1 MTARNLF
8 ASFAVSLGGVGGSFK
23 KVDVLTDLSASAP
36 AERARRYREL
46 ERAARQEA
54 EQFQGSMREGYLI
67 VANGWQK
74 LAEAA
79 EAGEAATVDRAT
91 DAVLNDNGIEQKEA
105 ALRAPPKPDEDETSG
120 GQ

>member
-1 MTARNLF
+1 MRGRGQF
-8 ASFAVSLGGVGGSFK
+8 SERS
-23 KVDVLTDLSASAP
+23 DVLTELSASAP

-91 DAVLNDNGIEQKEA
+91 DAVFNDNGIEQKEA